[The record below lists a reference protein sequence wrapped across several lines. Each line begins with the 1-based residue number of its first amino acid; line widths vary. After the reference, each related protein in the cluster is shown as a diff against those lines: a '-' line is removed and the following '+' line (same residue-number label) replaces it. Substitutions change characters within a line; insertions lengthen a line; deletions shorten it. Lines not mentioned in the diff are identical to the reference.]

1 MRLALAAVERSNPP
15 QGLSRSPIK
24 ATDLHRM
31 ARPLGTPQKSVLLQ
45 KIFLMKVLFFAPLF
59 LLAACGGQQ
68 NSTATDAAE
77 TEPVVQY
84 SYFGDSIAT
93 DNAVAAADLIGFL
106 DGRDSAEVTVKGE
119 IAEVCQMKG
128 CWMDMAIGSDTMTVR
143 FKDYGFFVPKDA
155 GGKPVVIAGF
165 VERKEESVEW
175 LKHKAQDAGKPQ
187 EEIDAITEPKI
198 SYAFTANGV
207 AIAE

>member
-1 MRLALAAVERSNPP
+1 MV
-15 QGLSRSPIK
+15 
-24 ATDLHRM
+24 
-31 ARPLGTPQKSVLLQ
+31 
-45 KIFLMKVLFFAPLF
+45 
-59 LLAACGGQQ
+59 
-68 NSTATDAAE
+68 
-77 TEPVVQY
+77 
-84 SYFGDSIAT
+84 
-93 DNAVAAADLIGFL
+93 
-106 DGRDSAEVTVKGE
+106 
-119 IAEVCQMKG
+119 
-128 CWMDMAIGSDTMTVR
+128 
-143 FKDYGFFVPKDA
+143 FFVPKDA